1 MDPAMAQ
8 IQYVQTPAQ
17 VIHPRNLQIPDA
29 FLRSLVLA
37 KSVVRDVQF
46 KCLVAKSIVLMEH
59 QMEQGHHRILTK
71 AYQPAG
77 VARVQLEE

>member
-1 MDPAMAQ
+1 MAQ

-46 KCLVAKSIVLMEH
+46 KCLVAKVSFQRRYFALLKLQLSIVLRM
-59 QMEQGHHRILTK
+59 
-71 AYQPAG
+71 P
-77 VARVQLEE
+77 VS